1 MFLRIFPKLEKVTS
15 FIVLFSFLGVVYSLQ
30 KEHINKTQRKIEA
43 RNYEEQIESAHISL
57 NTQKLIPTFGFDNL
71 RADLTYLQFVQYFG
85 DEEARKQT
93 GYGLVSSYF
102 ETVNDYDP
110 NFTQANLM
118 FSVANS
124 MYAGQPE
131 KTVAMMEKV
140 LESSSPDLEDTYLIW
155 FSKGLDELLFLGDN
169 QAALNSHYNSTKSLM
184 NRENID
190 LNDLAIRN
198 ITQANQGKIKYLNT
212 NPDTTKAQ
220 ILAWQTVL
228 PNVVDPINHQ
238 RISDR
243 ITVLEQN
250 LSYQAT
256 VEVGSKK

>member
-1 MFLRIFPKLEKVTS
+1 MFLRIFPKLEKVTY
-15 FIVLFSFLGVVYSLQ
+15 FIILFSFLGGIYNLQ
-30 KEHINKTQRKIEA
+30 KEHHNKTQQKIEA
-43 RNYEEQIESAHISL
+43 RNYAEQIESSQVSL
-57 NTQKLIPTFGFDNL
+57 NTQKLIPTFGFNNL

-93 GYGLVSSYF
+93 GYALVHNYF
-102 ETVNDYDP
+102 ETVNNYDP

-140 LESSSPDLEDTYLIW
+140 LQSSSPDLGDTYLIW
-155 FSKGLDELLFLGDN
+155 FAKGLDELLFLGDN
-169 QAALNSHYNSTKSLM
+169 QAALNSHYNSTKSVI

-190 LNDLAIRN
+190 LNDFTIRK
-198 ITQANQGKIKYLNT
+198 ITQANQGKIKYLAT
-212 NPDTTKAQ
+212 NPDTTEAQ
-220 ILAWQTVL
+220 ILAWKSVL

-250 LSYQAT
+250 LNYQAT
-256 VEVGSKK
+256 SK